1 MNPKR
6 TVQAVF
12 VYFVAFAL
20 PAPVQAL
27 NLAEGDK
34 SVSGSVQ
41 FERPA
46 RVCALAQI
54 DPTLIALVQGRAE
67 TELQSI
73 TKTPS
78 PLFIQIEESIESEM
92 RYGGDAALYDAQ
104 GKSIF
109 QVFGIESSG
118 FEACVREKDAV
129 VLRVNFTNND
139 MDKPYRITST
149 ISQNNKQV
157 SEEFARNALEEL
169 DIYNGSASS
178 EIPGLP
184 YLRLAIGWSV
194 DWDTR
199 KLLTALL
206 SRVSWTNYGP
216 YGNRQP

>member
-6 TVQAVF
+6 TVPAVF

-27 NLAEGDK
+27 NLVEGNE

-78 PLFIQIEESIESEM
+78 PLLMQIEESIESEM

-104 GKSIF
+104 GKSIL

-139 MDKPYRITST
+139 IDKPYRITAT
-149 ISQNNKQV
+149 IRQNNKQV

-169 DIYNGSASS
+169 DIYNGSASP